1 MRGFV
6 CTIVLMIALVG
17 ATGAVAEEDTE
28 KRLGTVVVTATR
40 TEAPLESVTN
50 SVSVVSE
57 ADISARQSTTVT
69 DALRDVPG
77 VDISQSGSLG
87 STTSVFIRG
96 ANSDQALILFDG
108 VEANSPNLGS
118 FNFGNITTDN
128 VGRIEVLRGAGGT
141 LYGSEAI
148 GGVVNVI
155 TKKGEGAPH
164 LTLSSG
170 GGNIGTAAEQGTLS
184 GQTGM
189 VAYTASLGYLTTAG
203 FRPAN
208 DDFSDL
214 TSAAR
219 IDVTPIEHGTLRG
232 FWRSADSSLG
242 LADND
247 ISQGVRLLDPDARER
262 DEFYLG
268 KLEWEHML
276 FRELTYRVAGAYTRT
291 VNVVSDPVNAQETAA
306 GLGSSYFRVPNEIL
320 TGETQVNY
328 MEGSTGLST
337 IGFEFKELTG
347 TVKSIYKS
355 SFGDSLT
362 HFSHYRSNYA
372 GYVQQQVFLLDNSL
386 TGVAG
391 FRVDGNQDFGRE
403 VSASWSLGYV
413 QDWGSDGRW
422 TTHVKGGYAEGFKAP
437 TFNQLF
443 FPGFGNP
450 DLDPEISSEY
460 DGGASQHLGVPWLSV
475 EGTYFTRRTKNLI
488 QSAQT
493 AALTSVTA
501 NAARAD
507 VSGPEAAVAVG
518 PWWGLSLRGTYTYL
532 DWDIT
537 ERPGFSLL
545 PAAKTL
551 ERRPHNRMA
560 TMVTY
565 SRDDFVQAADHFVAN
580 VNVVFVGERH
590 DLDPF
595 TFQDVNN
602 QASYTRTDLALRY
615 DTPSPWQ
622 GAYRVGWFARVQ
634 NLFDRNY
641 EEVRSFKSPPINV
654 FAGAEVTF

>member
-1 MRGFV
+1 MRGLIRP
-6 CTIVLMIALVG
+6 IVLMAVLVG

-40 TEAPLESVTN
+40 TEEPLQAVTN

-57 ADISARQSTTVT
+57 DDITARQSSTVT

-141 LYGSEAI
+141 LYGSEAV
-148 GGVVNVI
+148 GGVVNII

-164 LTLSSG
+164 FTLSSG
-170 GGNIGTAAEQGTLS
+170 GGNIGTAAEQAAFS
-184 GQTGM
+184 GASGIF
-189 VAYTASLGYLTTAG
+189 AYSASLGYLTTAG
-203 FRPAN
+203 YRPAN

-219 IDVTPIEHGTLRG
+219 IDVTPVDHGTLRG
-232 FWRSADSSLG
+232 FWRSAHSSLG
-242 LADND
+242 LADNN
-247 ISQGVRLLDPDARER
+247 IGQGVRLLDPDARER

-268 KLEWEHML
+268 KLEWEHTVL
-276 FRELTYRVAGAYTRT
+276 ENLTYRVAGAYTRT
-291 VNVVSDPVNAQETAA
+291 VNVVSDAVDAQEAA
-306 GLGSSYFRVPNEIL
+306 AFLVPSYFRVPNEII

-328 MEGSTGLST
+328 EEGSVGLST
-337 IGFEFKELTG
+337 IGFEFKELSG
-347 TVKSIYKS
+347 TVKSI
-355 SFGDSLT
+355 FGDSLT
-362 HFSHYRSNYA
+362 RFSHYRSNYA

-386 TGVAG
+386 TSVAG

-403 VSASWSLGYV
+403 VSASWSLGYL
-413 QDWGSDGRW
+413 QDWESDGRW

-460 DGGASQHLGVPWLSV
+460 DGGASQHLGFPWLSA

-493 AALTSVTA
+493 AALTFVTA

-507 VSGPEAAVAVG
+507 VSGPEATLSVG
-518 PWWGLSLRGTYTYL
+518 PLFGFWLRGAYTYL
-532 DWDIT
+532 DWNIT
-537 ERPGFSLL
+537 ERPGYSL
-545 PAAKTL
+545 PQAAKTL

-560 TMVTY
+560 TTLTY

-595 TFQDVNN
+595 TFQDVDD
-602 QASYTRTDLALRY
+602 QPSYTRTDLAVRY
-615 DTPSPWQ
+615 DRPSPWQ
-622 GAYRVGWFARVQ
+622 GAQRLGWFARVS

-641 EEVRSFKSPPINV
+641 DEVRGFKSPPINV
-654 FAGAEVTF
+654 LAGAEVSF

>member
-6 CTIVLMIALVG
+6 CRIVLMIALVG

-28 KRLGTVVVTATR
+28 KQLGTVVVTATR

-77 VDISQSGSLG
+77 VDVSQSGSLG

-118 FNFGNITTDN
+118 FNFGNITTGN

-155 TKKGEGAPH
+155 TRKGEGAPH
-164 LTLSSG
+164 ITLSSG
-170 GGNIGTAAEQGTLS
+170 GGNIGTAAEQGALS

-203 FRPAN
+203 FRPEN

-214 TSAAR
+214 TSSAR

-232 FWRSADSSLG
+232 FWRSAHSSLG

-247 ISQGVRLLDPDARER
+247 IGQGVRLLDPNARER

-268 KLEWEHML
+268 KIEWEHAV
-276 FRELTYRVAGAYTRT
+276 FERLTYRVAGAYTRT
-291 VNVVSDPVNAQETAA
+291 VNVVSDPTNAQETAA
-306 GLGSSYFRVPNEIL
+306 GLGSSYFRVPNEII

-328 MEGSTGLST
+328 AEGSAGLST
-337 IGFEFKELTG
+337 VGFEFKELTG

-362 HFSHYRSNYA
+362 RFSHYRSNYA

-391 FRVDGNQDFGRE
+391 FRVDGNEDFGSE
-403 VSASWSLGYV
+403 VSASWSLGYL

-437 TFNQLF
+437 TFNQLY

-460 DGGASQHLGVPWLSV
+460 DAGLTQYLGFPWIAAEGA
-475 EGTYFTRRTKNLI
+475 YFTRRTKNLI

-493 AALTSVTA
+493 APLTFVTA

-507 VSGPEAAVAVG
+507 VSGPEATLSVG
-518 PWWGLSLRGTYTYL
+518 PLFGFSLRGTYAYL
-532 DWDIT
+532 DWNII
-537 ERPGFSLL
+537 ERPGFTLL

-565 SRDDFVQAADHFVAN
+565 SRDDLVRAADHFVAN

-595 TFQDVNN
+595 TFQDVDD

-615 DTPSPWQ
+615 DTRSPWQ
-622 GAYRVGWFARVQ
+622 AAQRVGWFARVQ
-634 NLFDRNY
+634 NVFDRNY
-641 EEVRSFKSPPINV
+641 DEVRGLKSPPINV
-654 FAGAEVTF
+654 LAGAEVTF

>member
-1 MRGFV
+1 M
-6 CTIVLMIALVG
+6 CSIVLMIVMVA

-40 TEAPLESVTN
+40 AEAPLQSVTN

-57 ADISARQSTTVT
+57 ADIADRQSVTVT

-108 VEANSPNLGS
+108 VEVNSPNLGS

-141 LYGSEAI
+141 LYGSEAV

-164 LTLSSG
+164 LTLRSG

-184 GQTGM
+184 GQTGI

-232 FWRSADSSLG
+232 FWRSAHSSLG

-247 ISQGVRLLDPDARER
+247 IGQGVRLLDPNARER

-268 KLEWEHML
+268 KLEWEHTV
-276 FRELTYRVAGAYTRT
+276 FKSLTYRVAGAYTRT
-291 VNVVSDPVNAQETAA
+291 VNVVSDPINAQEEAA

-328 MEGSTGLST
+328 AEGSTGLST
-337 IGFEFKELTG
+337 MGFEFKELTG

-355 SFGDSLT
+355 PFFDSLT
-362 HFSHYRSNYA
+362 RFSHSRSNYA

-403 VSASWSLGYV
+403 VSASWSLGYL
-413 QDWGSDGRW
+413 QDWESDGRW

-443 FPGFGNP
+443 FPGFSNP

-460 DGGASQHLGVPWLSV
+460 DGGLTQHLGFPWLSA

-493 AALTSVTA
+493 APLTFVTA

-507 VSGPEAAVAVG
+507 VSGPEATLSVG
-518 PWWGLSLRGTYTYL
+518 PLFGFSLRGTYTYL

-537 ERPGFSLL
+537 ERSGFTLR

-565 SRDDFVQAADHFVAN
+565 SRDDLVQAADHFVAN

-595 TFQDVNN
+595 TFQDVDS
-602 QASYTRTDLALRY
+602 QTSHTRTDLALRY
-615 DTPSPWQ
+615 DTPSPWP
-622 GAYRVGWFARVQ
+622 GAQRVGWFARAQ

-641 EEVRSFKSPPINV
+641 QEVRGFKSPPINV
-654 FAGAEVTF
+654 LAGAEVTF